1 MIDDLTSWIYPSR
14 RGQMNI
20 IYVVVLSIV
29 LLLASYFIGGTYTVV
44 PVASNSAVGSFV
56 MNRYTGRV
64 WLCNV
69 NVCREVPTQ
78 VPGPAP
84 GN

>member
-1 MIDDLTSWIYPSR
+1 
-14 RGQMNI
+14 MNI

-29 LLLASYFIGGTYTVV
+29 LILASYLIGGTYTVV
-44 PVASNSAVGSFV
+44 PVASGSAVGSFV

-69 NVCREVPTQ
+69 NVCRDVPTQ
-78 VPGPAP
+78 VPGQAPA
-84 GN
+84 N